1 MENEKLYEID
11 TCLEYARVMNVS
23 RRAEKED
30 IEYVK
35 EVILGEHGVVNFIRN
50 HTDIDTIENDEP
62 ICGVGTYCI
71 NKVSV
76 FTCLYRICRKIG
88 LSAKYA
94 PGPSHLFDYGNFYF
108 YIGSRTLL
116 KEKIKSDMSD
126 IEKEFEELMEEISIN
141 GSWLG
146 PYTKCYP
153 TYVRLDNRRV
163 LCYTY
168 GRNRKEI

>member
-11 TCLEYARVMNVS
+11 TCLEYADVMNVS
-23 RRAEKED
+23 KRAEKED

-35 EVILGEHGVVNFIRN
+35 EVILGEHGVVNFIKKRA
-50 HTDIDTIENDEP
+50 DIDTIENDEP
-62 ICGVGTYCI
+62 ICGVCAFII

-76 FTCLYRICRKIG
+76 FTCLSKICRKIG

-94 PGPSHLFDYGNFYF
+94 PGLSHLFNRGNLYF

-126 IEKEFEELMEEISIN
+126 IEREFEKLEEEISIN

-146 PYTKCYP
+146 SCTKCYP
-153 TYVRLDNRRV
+153 TYIRSCSN
-163 LCYTY
+163 
-168 GRNRKEI
+168 